1 MFKDLRNKLVEIH
14 PKLTAVIFSLQN
26 ADCKKMFQNIFGSN
40 FFCFGPLKFGK
51 VFENVMMPQLRFSLD
66 RVEEVIFVVE
76 MRHDDDDHSR
86 SRSRTFI

>member
-1 MFKDLRNKLVEIH
+1 M
-14 PKLTAVIFSLQN
+14 
-26 ADCKKMFQNIFGSN
+26 SN

-76 MRHDDDDHSR
+76 MMMMMIIVVLLVLVR
-86 SRSRTFI
+86 SFDERSTEPNLIKL